1 MLLNL
6 LRSTSG
12 STAHLNADKHCAR
25 EHLNLQEPVGPR
37 PTAAK
42 HSRKMSNSSS
52 QNALHDS
59 SVERHSQINNSSATT
74 LPKRRASLNT
84 HLSKFA

>member
-1 MLLNL
+1 MLINL

-12 STAHLNADKHCAR
+12 STANLDKHCAR
-25 EHLNLQEPVGPR
+25 EHNGIDQVGPR

-52 QNALHDS
+52 QNNLHDS
-59 SVERHSQINNSSATT
+59 SIERYN
-74 LPKRRASLNT
+74 
-84 HLSKFA
+84 